1 MSSNKRAR
9 LDEPEIPRRLWL
21 NDDLFKQLGTRYCS
35 SEEVMDLL
43 LAKGV
48 CKEVD
53 TFAVEV
59 EMFGDRHVRVELD
72 ADFNSMAE
80 VKRVIETEQG
90 IQPWEVQL
98 YRVEEKWGGG
108 DGSSAEQEAALLPN
122 DAVFSGPCKLQLV
135 RQDFS
140 MGAASNI
147 TWQGVEG
154 DNFTAKGGVLRKVG
168 DGRAEAASVETITHS
183 AIATQGVSWR
193 VGATGNT
200 CKTGLKHEADVD
212 FTILTLPNPLHRS
225 IIMCMV
231 YEHGAALTGINM
243 GTISPGDLLSVQVKG
258 NQVTYSHNGKVVYG
272 SDQPPTFPLHID
284 ALFRDLSG
292 DSAADAETSAVDVQ
306 IVKAPE

>member
-43 LAKGV
+43 LANGV

-59 EMFGDRHVRVELD
+59 EMFGDMHVKVELD
-72 ADFNSMAE
+72 ADFNSMTE

-98 YRVEEKWGGG
+98 YCVEEKWDGGS
-108 DGSSAEQEAALLPN
+108 GSSAEQEAALLPN

-140 MGAASNI
+140 LGAASNI
-147 TWQGVEG
+147 TWQQVHG
-154 DNFTAKGGVLRKVG
+154 DNFTAQGGVLRNVGNG
-168 DGRAEAASVETITHS
+168 DGGAASVETITHS

-193 VGATGNT
+193 VGATGHN
-200 CKTGLKHEADVD
+200 CKIGLRHSVD
-212 FTILTLPNPLHRS
+212 ENFSLKTAPHSFHPGKTVCL
-225 IIMCMV
+225 V
-231 YEHGAALTGINM
+231 YVHGKPITSE
-243 GTISPGDLLSVQVKG
+243 TISPGDLLSVQVKG
-258 NQVTYSHNGKVVYG
+258 NQVTYSHNGKVIYG
-272 SDQPPTFPLHID
+272 SDQPPTFPLHVD
-284 ALFRDLSG
+284 ALFTPEYGSV
-292 DSAADAETSAVDVQ
+292 ADAETSVVDVQ

>member
-9 LDEPEIPRRLWL
+9 LDAPEIPRRLWL

-59 EMFGDRHVRVELD
+59 ELFGDRHVKVELD

-98 YRVEEKWGGG
+98 YRVEEKWDGG

-140 MGAASNI
+140 LGAASNI
-147 TWQGVEG
+147 TWQRVEG
-154 DNFTAKGGVLRKVG
+154 DNFTAQGGVLRNVG
-168 DGRAEAASVETITHS
+168 NGRAGAASVETITHS
-183 AIATQGVSWR
+183 AIANQSVSWG
-193 VGATGNT
+193 VGANGHHCT
-200 CKTGLKHEADVD
+200 TGLRHNADD
-212 FTILTLPNPLHRS
+212 GP
-225 IIMCMV
+225 
-231 YEHGAALTGINM
+231 
-243 GTISPGDLLSVQVKG
+243 
-258 NQVTYSHNGKVVYG
+258 
-272 SDQPPTFPLHID
+272 
-284 ALFRDLSG
+284 
-292 DSAADAETSAVDVQ
+292 
-306 IVKAPE
+306 

>member
-1 MSSNKRAR
+1 
-9 LDEPEIPRRLWL
+9 
-21 NDDLFKQLGTRYCS
+21 
-35 SEEVMDLL
+35 MDLL
-43 LAKGV
+43 LAKDV

-59 EMFGDRHVRVELD
+59 ELFGDRHVKVELD

-98 YRVEEKWGGG
+98 YRVEEKWDGG

-140 MGAASNI
+140 LGAASSI
-147 TWQGVEG
+147 TWQGVRG
-154 DNFTAKGGVLRKVG
+154 DNFTAQGSLLRNI
-168 DGRAEAASVETITHS
+168 GRAYGGAASVETITHS
-183 AIATQGVSWR
+183 AIANQGVSWR
-193 VGATGNT
+193 VGATGHH
-200 CKTGLKHEADVD
+200 CEIGLRHNADVD
-212 FTILTLPNPLHRS
+212 FSLSTAPHSFYPGKIT
-225 IIMCMV
+225 CMV
-231 YEHGAALTGINM
+231 YELGEALINIKI

-272 SDQPPTFPLHID
+272 SKHHPNYPLQVG
-284 ALFRDLSG
+284 AVFTGSSRG
-292 DSAADAETSAVDVQ
+292 AADAETSALAVQ